1 MAAVAESIDA
11 PQKTPRIGILDTARG
26 IALLAMASYHCT
38 WDFEFFGYLDPGT
51 AETGWLK
58 LYARAIA
65 STFLFL
71 AGVSLVL
78 ANRPVIRWRPFWKR
92 FAMIAAAAIGVSIV
106 TLIGMTDEWIYFGIL
121 HCIAALTLIGIVF
134 LRLPMPLTLL
144 ATAVLAVCWVV
155 DVFYS
160 PGALD
165 WAALNPRYF
174 AWLGLAAAPAR
185 SNDYVPLFPWALAF
199 FAGLSAASLAIRTN
213 LPQRLAR
220 LGTGGSL
227 IARAG
232 RHSLIFYLVHQ
243 PLLFGLVYLLSLA
256 APADPTPGILR
267 QCQMVCTQSNG
278 EAFCHSFCQCSVDA
292 LKKQSLFE
300 PWRAGKIKADDER
313 FEAISIQCTDQAR

>member
-1 MAAVAESIDA
+1 MASAAETDDT

-58 LYARAIA
+58 IYARAIA

-78 ANRPVIRWRPFWKR
+78 ANRPAIRWRPFWKR
-92 FAMIAAAAIGVSIV
+92 FAMIAAAAIGVSVV

-144 ATAVLAVCWVV
+144 ATAVLAVCWIV
-155 DVFYS
+155 DVFYM

-165 WAALNPRYF
+165 WATFNPRYL
-174 AWLGLAAAPAR
+174 AWLGFAVAPAR

-199 FAGLSAASLAIRTN
+199 FAGLSAANLAIRTS

-220 LGTGGSL
+220 LGGGRNL

-256 APADPTPGILR
+256 SPPDPTPGILR
-267 QCQMVCTQSNG
+267 QCQMSCTQSDG
-278 EAFCHSFCQCSVDA
+278 EAFCRSFCQCTVDT
-292 LKKQSLFE
+292 LKKQSLFD
-300 PWRAGKIKADDER
+300 PWRSGKIGPDDDR
-313 FEAISIQCTDQAR
+313 LGFIAAQCTDKSR